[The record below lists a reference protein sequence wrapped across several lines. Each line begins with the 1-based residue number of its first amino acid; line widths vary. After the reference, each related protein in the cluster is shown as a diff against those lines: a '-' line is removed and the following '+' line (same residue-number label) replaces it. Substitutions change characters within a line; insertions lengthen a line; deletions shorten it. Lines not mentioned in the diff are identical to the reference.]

1 METNYLYLLINAFTL
16 AGPLLLSFDKRV
28 AFYQVLPKAFLAAAI
43 VAVPFLI
50 WDELFTQAGFWG
62 FNPEYLT
69 GLYIGSLPIEEVLFF
84 FTIPIACTFIYAVLN
99 NWFPTN
105 ALAAKEKRITS
116 GLFIFLI
123 PLIFIHREFWYTVTT
138 FSLLAIFL
146 GYLRWYQE
154 TPYMHFIYRAYLV
167 CLIPFCIVNGILT
180 GSLIN
185 SPVVWY
191 NENAFTSIRIG
202 TIPFEDFL
210 YGFLLILANIVVIER
225 LSKRNPG
232 LIR

>member
-1 METNYLYLLINAFTL
+1 MESNYLYLFINIFTIS
-16 AGPLLLSFDKRV
+16 APILLSFDKKD
-28 AFYQVLPKAFLAAAI
+28 AFYQILPKAFIAAAI

-50 WDELFTQAGFWG
+50 WDEIFTRAGFWG
-62 FNPEYLT
+62 FNPDYLS
-69 GLYIGSLPIEEVLFF
+69 GIYFGSLPLEEVLFF
-84 FTIPIACTFIYAVLN
+84 FTIPIACTFIYAVIN

-123 PLIFIHREFWYTVTT
+123 PLVIIHHEFWYTVTT

-180 GSLIN
+180 GSMIN
-185 SPVVWY
+185 APVVWY
-191 NENAFTSIRIG
+191 NENAFTSIRLG

-210 YGFLLILANIVVIER
+210 YAFLLILANIVVIER
-225 LSKRNPG
+225 LSERKAG

>member
-28 AFYQVLPKAFLAAAI
+28 AFY
-43 VAVPFLI
+43 
-50 WDELFTQAGFWG
+50 QAGFWG

-146 GYLRWYQE
+146 GYSRWYQE

>member
-1 METNYLYLLINAFTL
+1 MESNYLYLLINAFTI
-16 AGPLLLSFDKRV
+16 AGPLLLSFDKKV
-28 AFYQVLPKAFLAAAI
+28 AFYQMLPKALLAAAI

-50 WDELFTQAGFWG
+50 WDEIFTQVGFWG
-62 FNPEYLT
+62 FNSDYLS
-69 GLYIGSLPIEEVLFF
+69 GLYMGSLPIEEVLFF

-123 PLIFIHREFWYTVTT
+123 PLIFIHREFWYTAVT

-154 TPYMHFIYRAYLV
+154 TPFMHFVYRAYLV

-180 GSLIN
+180 GSMIN

-225 LSKRNPG
+225 LSKRKPG

>member
-1 METNYLYLLINAFTL
+1 MESNYLYLFINIFTIS
-16 AGPLLLSFDKRV
+16 GPLLLSFDKKV
-28 AFYQVLPKAFLAAAI
+28 AFYQMLPKAFMAAAI

-50 WDELFTQAGFWG
+50 WDEIFTRAGFWG
-62 FNPEYLT
+62 FNPDYLS
-69 GLYIGSLPIEEVLFF
+69 GIYFGSLPLEEVLFF
-84 FTIPIACTFIYAVLN
+84 FTIPIACTFIYAVIN

-123 PLIFIHREFWYTVTT
+123 PLVIIHHEFWYTSTT

-180 GSLIN
+180 GSMIN

-191 NENAFTSIRIG
+191 NENAFTSIRLG
-202 TIPFEDFL
+202 TIPFEDFI
-210 YGFLLILANIVVIER
+210 YAFLLILANIVVIER
-225 LSKRNPG
+225 LSERKSG